1 MSAVL
6 AAAGSGRTLWYLTRG
21 TGIVALLLLTAVV
34 VLGVSGTSR
43 WSTERLPRFV
53 VAGLHRNLS
62 LLSIVFLALHV
73 LTTIGDGFAP
83 IGLKDAVIPFASPYR
98 PVWLGLGT
106 VAFDLLLA
114 LTVTSML
121 RGRLGLRTWR
131 AVHWL
136 AYAAWPIALVHAL
149 GTGSDARVGW
159 MALLAAVCTGAVAV
173 AVLWRVA
180 AGGAV
185 WTAGRAFGAGGAVL
199 VPLAL
204 FIWYLGGPGS
214 PGWATRSGT
223 PATLLGTGAGAAAAV
238 PAPPFAG
245 ALRGTIVQS
254 RPDAS
259 GQVTVSIDAVAGA
272 ERIRVWMRGAP
283 LEGGGIH
290 VYDSRVLFGTAEVPG
305 LYVGTLDSLAGTRL
319 DAVLRS
325 GSGAALDLALTLG
338 IDRARGTVSGS
349 FRGTAASGASALGA
363 GTRRMSDAAYREET
377 SRAAAPAGL
386 PRLLAGVR
394 ADGRAVSLDAH
405 LRRYGA
411 PPAVRGRGAGAKLIE
426 VVAASG
432 LRGRGGAGFPTARKL
447 EAVAARRGRSVV
459 VANGTEGEPPSGKDK
474 VLLAYLPHLV
484 LDGAVLA
491 AHAVGAKEA
500 IVAVGRA
507 TPRRR
512 RSCDC
517 GAAARA
523 ARRRRVATRRVR
535 PGAVRRR

>member
-1 MSAVL
+1 MSVVL
-6 AAAGSGRTLWYLTRG
+6 ATAGSGRTLWYLTRG

-34 VLGVSGTSR
+34 VLGVSGTAR
-43 WSTERLPRFV
+43 WRTERLPRFV
-53 VAGLHRNLS
+53 VVGLHRNLS
-62 LLSIVFLALHV
+62 LLSIVFLVLHV

-83 IGLKDAVIPFASPYR
+83 VGLKDAVVPFASPYR

-121 RGRLGLRTWR
+121 RGRVGLRTWR

-136 AYAAWPIALVHAL
+136 AYAAWPVALVHAL

-159 MALLAAVCTGAVAV
+159 TALLAAVCTGAVAV

-185 WTAGRAFGAGGAVL
+185 WTAGRAVGAAGAVV

-214 PGWATRSGT
+214 PGWASRSGT
-223 PATLLGTGAGAAAAV
+223 PAALLGSQAASV

-259 GQVTVSIDAVAGA
+259 GQETVSIDAVAGA
-272 ERIRVWMRGAP
+272 ERVRVWMRGAP
-283 LEGGGIH
+283 LSGGGIH
-290 VYDSRVLFGTAEVPG
+290 VYDSRVSFGTAEVPS
-305 LYVGTLDSLAGTRL
+305 LYVGTLASLAGTKL

-325 GSGAALDLALTLG
+325 GAGSTLDLALALG

-363 GTRRMSDAAYREET
+363 G
-377 SRAAAPAGL
+377 AG
-386 PRLLAGVR
+386 G
-394 ADGRAVSLDAH
+394 
-405 LRRYGA
+405 
-411 PPAVRGRGAGAKLIE
+411 
-426 VVAASG
+426 
-432 LRGRGGAGFPTARKL
+432 
-447 EAVAARRGRSVV
+447 
-459 VANGTEGEPPSGKDK
+459 
-474 VLLAYLPHLV
+474 
-484 LDGAVLA
+484 
-491 AHAVGAKEA
+491 
-500 IVAVGRA
+500 
-507 TPRRR
+507 
-512 RSCDC
+512 
-517 GAAARA
+517 
-523 ARRRRVATRRVR
+523 
-535 PGAVRRR
+535 